1 MQKKESLE
9 KQTLIKLY
17 EKSLNDVIWTH
28 KTHATLLDN
37 LNMKN
42 KFWGIVKEIIIGL
55 SSFVSVVFLYFEI
68 YTGALITSAVTTLS
82 LVFDSIFKFSDYA
95 NKIKVTS
102 ETVNELWYMKE
113 KLFQNKLYLKSD
125 IIDFQVAKNE
135 LDRMLSDRKQIYSK
149 LLPVPDKIVK
159 KASDKLLKRNDEEIN
174 KEFFD

>member
-55 SSFVSVVFLYFEI
+55 SSFVSVVFLYFECH
-68 YTGALITSAVTTLS
+68 
-82 LVFDSIFKFSDYA
+82 
-95 NKIKVTS
+95 
-102 ETVNELWYMKE
+102 
-113 KLFQNKLYLKSD
+113 
-125 IIDFQVAKNE
+125 
-135 LDRMLSDRKQIYSK
+135 
-149 LLPVPDKIVK
+149 
-159 KASDKLLKRNDEEIN
+159 
-174 KEFFD
+174 